1 MPDHVPEVLFVCIH
15 NAGRSQMAAALLAHH
30 AGDRVAVR
38 SAGTAP
44 AAMARYGLIW
54 LEIAH
59 TDYTSL
65 PEHTRDQI
73 SARIEQLLENP
84 RQPRDGYDELTDQWT
99 TTYGGGAGLIVYA
112 VVHEPQRVI
121 ILRLV

>member
-1 MPDHVPEVLFVCIH
+1 
-15 NAGRSQMAAALLAHH
+15 
-30 AGDRVAVR
+30 
-38 SAGTAP
+38 
-44 AAMARYGLIW
+44 MARYGLVW
-54 LEIAH
+54 LEIAREYLA
-59 TDYTSL
+59 TL
-65 PEHTRDQI
+65 PVEVREQV

-112 VVHEPQRVI
+112 VVHERERVI

>member
-1 MPDHVPEVLFVCIH
+1 
-15 NAGRSQMAAALLAHH
+15 
-30 AGDRVAVR
+30 
-38 SAGTAP
+38 
-44 AAMARYGLIW
+44 MARYGLVW
-54 LEIAH
+54 LEIARE
-59 TDYTSL
+59 YLASL
-65 PEHTRDQI
+65 PVEVREQV

-112 VVHEPQRVI
+112 VVHQRERVI